1 MLGDQKCILRSV
13 IDIFFRHLLIIIVT
27 QFPYQEV
34 RENTHIILHKKVYIY
49 THLYMYVCMYTYM
62 HTYIHIYIYIYI
74 HAYTYPYAY
83 TCMCIYTC
91 IYIHIH
97 TYVYMYIHVCVCM
110 CIYIYIYIH
119 ISSVQLLSH
128 FWLFATSLTA
138 ARQASLYITNSQSL
152 PKLMSI
158 ESVMPS
164 DHLILF
170 RPLLLPPSILPARGS
185 FPMRQF
191 FTSGS
196 RSIGV
201 SASASVLPMNI

>member
-62 HTYIHIYIYIYI
+62 HTYIHIHIYIYI

-97 TYVYMYIHVCVCM
+97 TYVYMYIHVCVCA
-110 CIYIYIYIH
+110 CVYTYIYIYI
-119 ISSVQLLSH
+119 SVQFSCLV
-128 FWLFATSLTA
+128 
-138 ARQASLYITNSQSL
+138 I
-152 PKLMSI
+152 
-158 ESVMPS
+158 S
-164 DHLILF
+164 DY
-170 RPLLLPPSILPARGS
+170 LLPHKLQHARLPCILPTPRVYPNLCPLS
-185 FPMRQF
+185 Q
-191 FTSGS
+191 
-196 RSIGV
+196 
-201 SASASVLPMNI
+201 